1 MKPNN
6 VSGLYREL
14 TRTDIMSRLMPLIRS
29 GKFVLNE
36 RGKIQPIAL
45 SIEPQTPWIHVKSC
59 KDRDCGV
66 WHNIMFDI
74 FHILP
79 SPCLNC
85 WKVVAAPQ
93 TLKELFGLLE
103 FQESLNRPSKCG
115 IEVRDYTPRLYGGY
129 FYNWSVEEGQEC
141 WNKVNNGLA
150 AAGYPMPVI
159 LKRACTEFEMVFGD
173 STKWQITDEQLQL
186 EEDIYNAFELGDNFR
201 ELDQHPIVRPR
212 IIRSWIQWAFK
223 HGDKTYLDY
232 TGGEPLY
239 PDTVKYHDMDLSKLG
254 TYQQEIVKPENING

>member
-79 SPCLNC
+79 SPC
-85 WKVVAAPQ
+85 
-93 TLKELFGLLE
+93 
-103 FQESLNRPSKCG
+103 
-115 IEVRDYTPRLYGGY
+115 
-129 FYNWSVEEGQEC
+129 
-141 WNKVNNGLA
+141 
-150 AAGYPMPVI
+150 
-159 LKRACTEFEMVFGD
+159 
-173 STKWQITDEQLQL
+173 
-186 EEDIYNAFELGDNFR
+186 
-201 ELDQHPIVRPR
+201 
-212 IIRSWIQWAFK
+212 
-223 HGDKTYLDY
+223 
-232 TGGEPLY
+232 
-239 PDTVKYHDMDLSKLG
+239 
-254 TYQQEIVKPENING
+254 